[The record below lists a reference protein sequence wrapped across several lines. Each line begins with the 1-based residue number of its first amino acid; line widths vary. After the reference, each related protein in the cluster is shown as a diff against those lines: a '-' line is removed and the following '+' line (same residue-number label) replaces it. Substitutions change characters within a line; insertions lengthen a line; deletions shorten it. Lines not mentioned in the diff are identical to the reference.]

1 MNKFKSLSILIAL
14 SLLLAAC
21 AMPGGASPT
30 PEATAIPTV
39 IADSSIVTDGRLEP
53 VHFAELALSGSGL
66 VTEVLVKEGDM
77 VKPGQVIARLEGP
90 ATQTIE
96 EARRA
101 TIEALND
108 AYDAVRQAQYDLDNF
123 DIPTEFDGLTPNE
136 AVEAAIKK
144 VNEARA
150 AFEPYEDYAVNNP
163 TRKDFKDRLDDAWSK
178 YRKAIQWLDLST
190 ALEFAQTRLA
200 DAQADLALLNDPN
213 TSEDAIARL
222 AVLANAELRA
232 PFAGTITSLNLKVGE
247 YATAG
252 QAVVTLADL
261 SSWVVKTTDLTEI
274 DVVKLSDDQLVTVI
288 LDALPN
294 KELKGHL
301 LSISQ
306 TYSESQGDVVYEV
319 TILLTES
326 DPLMRWGMTAEVKF
340 E

>member
-1 MNKFKSLSILIAL
+1 MNKFKIFSALIAL
-14 SLLLAAC
+14 SLLLTAC
-21 AMPGGASPT
+21 AMPSGASPT
-30 PEATAIPTV
+30 PEATLIPTV
-39 IADSSIVTDGRLEP
+39 LADTTIVTDGRLEP
-53 VHFAELALSGSGL
+53 VHFADLALSGSGL
-66 VTEVLVKEGDM
+66 VTEVLVKEGDQ

-101 TIEALND
+101 TVEAVND

-123 DIPTEFDGLTPNE
+123 DVPTEFDGLTPNE

-178 YRKAIQWLDLST
+178 YRKAIQWLDLTT

-213 TSEDAIARL
+213 TSEHAIARL

-247 YATAG
+247 YANAG
-252 QAVVTLADL
+252 QAVITLADL
-261 SSWVVKTTDLTEI
+261 SAWVVKTTDLTEI
-274 DVVKLSDDQLVTVI
+274 DVVKLGEGQPVTII
-288 LDALPN
+288 LDALAG
-294 KELKGHL
+294 KEFNGNILF
-301 LSISQ
+301 ISQ
-306 TYSESQGDVVYEV
+306 TYAESQGDIVYEV
-319 TILLTES
+319 TILLTET